1 MSQAMPTN
9 EHGRIR
15 QWAAVYGA
23 VPVQVS
29 SLLFDGEPAKLAF
42 VFPQRN
48 RVSEPEFTPISWE
61 QFFAMF
67 DAMELS
73 VVFDES
79 KPGTYEILQA
89 DGREQSGFAVG
100 QS

>member
-1 MSQAMPTN
+1 MPTN

-15 QWAAVYGA
+15 QWAAVHGA
-23 VPVQVS
+23 VPVQVA

-42 VFPQRN
+42 VFPKVH
-48 RVSEPEFTPISWE
+48 RVNEPEFKPISWE
-61 QFFAMF
+61 QFFALF
-67 DAMELS
+67 DAMALS

-79 KPGTYEILQA
+79 KPGTYEILQG
-89 DGREQSGFAVG
+89 DGREQTGFAMG